1 MPDVS
6 PQQVRVNQKIED
18 LKNEFGIALRNL
30 LKDLN
35 KTRLNN
41 RGNLPPSPV
50 VDKNSLR
57 WTLVWQD
64 GAINYDLNVVV
75 AIEDDGKQARIG
87 RVWVQR
93 HATVAFNYE
102 GHTPTTR
109 MRRLTGFSLEEI
121 RAAIEAEWM

>member
-6 PQQVRVNQKIED
+6 PQQIRVNQKIEEV
-18 LKNEFGIALRNL
+18 KNEFGSALRYL
-30 LKDLN
+30 LQDLN

-41 RGNLPPSPV
+41 RGNLLPSPV

-57 WTLVWQD
+57 WTLVWQE

-75 AIEDDGKQARIG
+75 AIDDDGKQARVG

-93 HATVAFNYE
+93 HATAAFDYD

-109 MRRLTGFSLEEI
+109 MRRLTALSLDEI
-121 RAAIEAEWM
+121 RAAIEAEWL